1 MMKKTAMIKSSL
13 DLILSFTLAG
23 FCLGQDKKED
33 LDEGDLSSSKMEE
46 AGEIFWAAQ
55 NKFMEERRKAE
66 AVYRSSLAE
75 AFRLVDRAELVL
87 LDFKVIPKPKDRP
100 VGDFFGEVE
109 GYERKDYLFVPTSDV
124 YAKILKTEKVSEDSL
139 KRLLGAMIEVFNE
152 PVQPRGPMGHVPVR
166 GVRLYIGDE
175 LFFETSFCWR
185 FGNYFMRM
193 TGSWDGMWVDFR
205 GEKLKTFFDKEM
217 PIPQVELDRINAKY
231 GPKKK

>member
-1 MMKKTAMIKSSL
+1 MIKNTTMMKSSL
-13 DLILSFTLAG
+13 GLILSFHLVV
-23 FCLGQDKKED
+23 FCLAEEKKGD
-33 LDEGDLSSSKMEE
+33 LDEGDLSSSKMVE
-46 AGEIFWAAQ
+46 AGEIFWDAQ

-66 AVYRSSLAE
+66 AVYRNRLAE

-87 LDFKVIPKPKDRP
+87 LDFKVIPKPRDRS
-100 VGDFFGEVE
+100 VGEFFGEVE
-109 GYERKDYLFVPTSDV
+109 GFKRKDYLFVQPNDV

-139 KRLLGAMIEVFNE
+139 KRLLGSMIEVFKE

-193 TGSWDGMWVDFR
+193 TGSWDGMWVDFQ
-205 GEKLKTFFDKEM
+205 GEKLKAFFDKEM